1 VSSRSRLLILLKI
14 SAVVDFIAAMAG
26 APAQPV
32 AGATLHGV
40 IVDPDNALI
49 PNPIVTLTPL
59 SGNAQTATSKAD
71 GIRYHMQLSYSG
83 LLRSLLLGL
92 FCFSCVLQISAQAHA
107 PVSGEA
113 TQPSAA
119 PVVVTVRG
127 QVADPSGARIPGAKI
142 TLTTTSGLDVASG
155 DSDVSGS
162 FLIRGLKP
170 GDYKIR
176 ATFDGFAPFQSGI
189 ITLAANQVKRID
201 IVMAIEVAQQSVSVS
216 DEAAAVNVEAGG
228 NTSAVVLKG
237 DDLGALS
244 DDPDELANEL
254 SALAGPSAGPNGGVI
269 FIDGFSGGELP
280 PKSAILQIRVNQN
293 PFSAEFDRL
302 GYGRIE
308 ILTKPG
314 TGKLH
319 GQALLQG
326 NDKSFNTGNPFTANI
341 PEYHSYQFS
350 GSLSGAISRS
360 ASFFLS
366 VDSRDQQNVN
376 AWVIPDAVLPNSA
389 GVYVDNDNYPVSL
402 LSPHIRD
409 NASLRFDWQM
419 GKTTMTARYGFW
431 YENEKGNL
439 DSGPGTL
446 ASGSTH
452 ESNSD
457 HTVQLSSTTIFND
470 HFINESRFQFERH
483 DENHYPDSTER
494 TVSVA
499 GDFVG
504 GGFTGQT
511 SQDHRVALEFQNL
524 STLSHGI
531 HAIEFGTRIRDNRD
545 ANKSNANFNGMFD
558 FSPAIIGQTT
568 DSASQVYEQ
577 FANGL
582 ASGDSFKSL
591 VQQGLG
597 PSSASY
603 AAGNPSAVAN
613 VFDVALFAQD
623 DARVNSRLTVSG
635 GMRWEAQNHIGDHD
649 DWAPRAALAYSLD
662 GGKGKTTRTVLRAGY
677 GFFYDR
683 VGTPNL
689 MTVQH
694 SEGETQI
701 VLTNPNCSSSAT
713 SLDGIDMTTCT
724 SGAGA
729 EATNIAPVRYEIAPN
744 YHATYTEQ
752 GGASI
757 ERQLLAGASVTLTY
771 LNSFGVH
778 QQVLRNANQAI
789 GGTPQ
794 TSAQSYL
801 YEYFPEAIFK
811 QHQIIASFRAKGGK
825 NLALSGFY
833 AYSTATSNG
842 AGPLGNNAISNAY
855 DLNQDYGRA
864 GFVLR
869 NVAFLTGT
877 YKGPWGVTFN
887 PFLIVQSGHPFN
899 ITLAADSL
907 NNLFN
912 QRPTYATSST
922 PVADQVVTPFG
933 VLDSAAL
940 SGGQLVPVNLGS
952 GPAAVAVNLAISRS
966 FAFGGEHAGVNRGG
980 DENPLT
986 IAPSSNTSRPNRG
999 GPGGGSLGGGGLG
1012 SGGGGG
1018 APALAAPSGGAGR
1031 GYALRF
1037 SVQALNVFN
1046 NVDYGTPVGV
1056 LGSSYFDR
1064 STSLAGGAFSSGSA
1078 ARRIFAQA
1086 TFSF

>member
-1 VSSRSRLLILLKI
+1 
-14 SAVVDFIAAMAG
+14 
-26 APAQPV
+26 
-32 AGATLHGV
+32 
-40 IVDPDNALI
+40 
-49 PNPIVTLTPL
+49 
-59 SGNAQTATSKAD
+59 
-71 GIRYHMQLSYSG
+71 
-83 LLRSLLLGL
+83 L
-92 FCFSCVLQISAQAHA
+92 FGFSCVVQVLAQANA
-107 PVSGEA
+107 PGRSGAAQPTASPVAVS
-113 TQPSAA
+113 
-119 PVVVTVRG
+119 VRG
-127 QVADPSGARIPGAKI
+127 QVADPSGALVPGVKI
-142 TLTTTSGLDVASG
+142 TLTTTSGADVASG
-155 DSDVSGS
+155 ASDASGS

-176 ATFDGFAPFQSGI
+176 AAFDGFVPFQSGI

-201 IVMAIEVAQQSVSVS
+201 IVMAIEVAQQSISVS
-216 DEAAAVNVEAGG
+216 DEVAEVNVEAGG

-237 DDLGALS
+237 EDLGALA
-244 DDPDELANEL
+244 DDPDELASEL
-254 SALAGPSAGPNGGVI
+254 SALAGPSAGPNGGEI

-314 TGKLH
+314 TEKLH
-319 GQALLQG
+319 GRALLQG

-341 PEYHSYQFS
+341 PEYHSFQFS

-366 VDSRDQQNVN
+366 VDSRDQQTVN

-389 GVYVDNDNYPVSL
+389 GVYVDNDNYAVSL

-446 ASGSTH
+446 TSGSTH

-457 HTVQLSSTTIFND
+457 HTVQLSTSTIFND

-545 ANKSNANFNGMFD
+545 ANKSNANFNGRFD
-558 FSPAIIGQTT
+558 FSPATIGQTMY
-568 DSASQVYEQ
+568 SATQVYEQ
-577 FANGL
+577 LANGL
-582 ASGDSFKSL
+582 ASGESFNSL
-591 VQQGLG
+591 VQQGFG
-597 PSSASY
+597 PTSASY

-613 VFDVALFAQD
+613 VFDVAFFAQD

-635 GMRWEAQNHIGDHD
+635 GMRWEAQNHIADHD
-649 DWAPRAALAYSLD
+649 DWAPRAALTYALD
-662 GGKGKTTRTVLRAGY
+662 GGKGKKTRTVIRAGY

-683 VGTPNL
+683 VGTQNL
-689 MTVQH
+689 MTIQH
-694 SEGETQI
+694 AEGETQI
-701 VLTNPNCSSSAT
+701 VLTDPDCSSSAI
-713 SLDGIDMTTCT
+713 SLDSINMTTCT
-724 SGAGA
+724 SGGGNA
-729 EATNIAPVRYEIAPN
+729 ATNTAPVHFEIAPN

-752 GGASI
+752 AGASI
-757 ERQLLAGASVTLTY
+757 ERQLLAGATVTLTY
-771 LNSFGVH
+771 LRSFGVH

-794 TSAQSYL
+794 TSSQSYF
-801 YEYFPEAIFK
+801 YQYFPEAIFK
-811 QHQIIASFRAKGGK
+811 QHQMIASFNAKAGK
-825 NLALSGFY
+825 NLSLSGFY
-833 AYSTATSNG
+833 TYSTATSNG
-842 AGPLGNNAISNAY
+842 AGPVGNNAVSNAY
-855 DLNQDYGRA
+855 DLDQDYGRA

-877 YKGPWGVTFN
+877 YNGPWGLTFN
-887 PFLIVQSGHPFN
+887 PFLVTQSGRPFN
-899 ITLAADSL
+899 ITLAADPL

-912 QRPTYATSST
+912 QRPTYATTST
-922 PVADQVVTPFG
+922 LVADQVATPFG
-933 VLDSAAL
+933 VLDSAAPA
-940 SGGQLVPVNLGS
+940 GETLVPVNRGS
-952 GPAAVAVNLAISRS
+952 GPAAVAVNLRISRS
-966 FAFGGEHAGVNRGG
+966 FGFGGKLAGANRGG
-980 DENPLT
+980 GDDNTLT
-986 IAPSSNTSRPNRG
+986 NAPSSNTTRPGRG

-1012 SGGGGG
+1012 SGDGG
-1018 APALAAPSGGAGR
+1018 APAVATASGSGER
-1031 GYALRF
+1031 RYALRF
-1037 SVQALNVFN
+1037 SLQALNVFN
-1046 NVDYGTPVGV
+1046 NIDYGTPVGV
-1056 LGSSYFDR
+1056 LGTSYFNR
-1064 STSLAGGAFSSGSA
+1064 STSLAGGAFSTGSA

-1086 TFSF
+1086 TLSF

>member
-1 VSSRSRLLILLKI
+1 MSNL
-14 SAVVDFIAAMAG
+14 D
-26 APAQPV
+26 
-32 AGATLHGV
+32 
-40 IVDPDNALI
+40 
-49 PNPIVTLTPL
+49 
-59 SGNAQTATSKAD
+59 
-71 GIRYHMQLSYSG
+71 YMQFRRSG
-83 LLRSLLLGL
+83 LLRSLLLRL
-92 FCFSCVLQISAQAHA
+92 FCFSFVLQISAQAHA
-107 PVSGEA
+107 PVGGEA
-113 TQPSAA
+113 VQPTAA
-119 PVVVTVRG
+119 PMAVTVRG
-127 QVADPSGARIPGAKI
+127 QVADPSGALIPGAKI

-155 DSDVSGS
+155 DSDASGS

-189 ITLAANQVKRID
+189 ITLATNQVKRID
-201 IVMAIEVAQQSVSVS
+201 IVMAIEAAQQSVSVS
-216 DEAAAVNVEAGG
+216 DEVAGVNVEAGG

-237 DDLGALS
+237 ADLGALS

-254 SALAGPSAGPNGGVI
+254 SALARPSAGPNGGEI

-280 PKSAILQIRVNQN
+280 PKSAILGVRVNQN
-293 PFSAEFDRL
+293 PFSAEFDKL

-314 TGKLH
+314 TQKLH

-326 NDKSFNTGNPFTANI
+326 NDKPFNTGNPFTANI
-341 PEYHSYQFS
+341 PEYSSYQFS
-350 GSLSGAISRS
+350 GSLSGAISKK

-376 AWVIPDAVLPNSA
+376 TWVIPDAVLPDSA
-389 GVYVDNDNYPVSL
+389 GVYVDNFNYAVSL

-419 GKTTMTARYGFW
+419 SKTTMTARYGFW

-446 ASGSTH
+446 TSGSTH

-504 GGFTGQT
+504 GGFTGQS

-524 STLSHGI
+524 STLSHGV
-531 HAIEFGTRIRDNRD
+531 HAIKFGTRIRDNRD

-558 FSPAIIGQTT
+558 FSPATIGQSTYT
-568 DSASQVYEQ
+568 ASQVYER
-577 FANGL
+577 FENDL
-582 ASGDSFKSL
+582 ASGESFNSL
-591 VQQGLG
+591 VQEGFG

-635 GMRWEAQNHIGDHD
+635 GMRWETQNHIADHD

-689 MTVQH
+689 MTIQH

-701 VLTNPNCSSSAT
+701 VLTNPNCRSSAT
-713 SLDGIDMTTCT
+713 SLDVIDMTTCT
-724 SGAGA
+724 SGAGTGA
-729 EATNIAPVRYEIAPN
+729 ANTAPVHYEIAPN

-752 GGASI
+752 VGASI
-757 ERQLLAGASVTLTY
+757 ERQLLAGASVTLTF

-778 QQVLRNANQAI
+778 QQVLRNANQTI

-794 TSAQSYL
+794 TSSQSYL
-801 YEYFPEAIFK
+801 YEYFPEGIFN
-811 QHQIIASFRAKGGK
+811 QHQIIASFRAKAGK

-833 AYSTATSNG
+833 AHSTATSNG

-855 DLNQDYGRA
+855 DLDQDYGRA

-877 YKGPWGVTFN
+877 YKGPLGVIFN

-899 ITLAADSL
+899 ITLAADPL

-940 SGGQLVPVNLGS
+940 SGEQLVPVNLGS

-966 FAFGGEHAGVNRGG
+966 FAFGGDHAGANRGG
-980 DENPLT
+980 DENSLT
-986 IAPSSNTSRPNRG
+986 NAPSSNTSRPNRG

-1012 SGGGGG
+1012 SGGAGG
-1018 APALAAPSGGAGR
+1018 APALAPPPGGAGH

-1046 NVDYGTPVGV
+1046 DVDYGTPVGV

-1064 STSLAGGAFSSGSA
+1064 STSLAGGPFRSGSA

>member
-1 VSSRSRLLILLKI
+1 
-14 SAVVDFIAAMAG
+14 
-26 APAQPV
+26 
-32 AGATLHGV
+32 
-40 IVDPDNALI
+40 
-49 PNPIVTLTPL
+49 
-59 SGNAQTATSKAD
+59 
-71 GIRYHMQLSYSG
+71 
-83 LLRSLLLGL
+83 
-92 FCFSCVLQISAQAHA
+92 
-107 PVSGEA
+107 
-113 TQPSAA
+113 
-119 PVVVTVRG
+119 
-127 QVADPSGARIPGAKI
+127 
-142 TLTTTSGLDVASG
+142 
-155 DSDVSGS
+155 
-162 FLIRGLKP
+162 
-170 GDYKIR
+170 
-176 ATFDGFAPFQSGI
+176 
-189 ITLAANQVKRID
+189 
-201 IVMAIEVAQQSVSVS
+201 
-216 DEAAAVNVEAGG
+216 
-228 NTSAVVLKG
+228 
-237 DDLGALS
+237 
-244 DDPDELANEL
+244 
-254 SALAGPSAGPNGGVI
+254 
-269 FIDGFSGGELP
+269 
-280 PKSAILQIRVNQN
+280 
-293 PFSAEFDRL
+293 
-302 GYGRIE
+302 
-308 ILTKPG
+308 
-314 TGKLH
+314 
-319 GQALLQG
+319 
-326 NDKSFNTGNPFTANI
+326 
-341 PEYHSYQFS
+341 
-350 GSLSGAISRS
+350 
-360 ASFFLS
+360 
-366 VDSRDQQNVN
+366 
-376 AWVIPDAVLPNSA
+376 
-389 GVYVDNDNYPVSL
+389 
-402 LSPHIRD
+402 
-409 NASLRFDWQM
+409 
-419 GKTTMTARYGFW
+419 
-431 YENEKGNL
+431 
-439 DSGPGTL
+439 
-446 ASGSTH
+446 
-452 ESNSD
+452 
-457 HTVQLSSTTIFND
+457 
-470 HFINESRFQFERH
+470 
-483 DENHYPDSTER
+483 
-494 TVSVA
+494 VA

-940 SGGQLVPVNLGS
+940 SGEQLVPVNLGS

-1018 APALAAPSGGAGR
+1018 APALAAPLGGAGR

>member
-1 VSSRSRLLILLKI
+1 
-14 SAVVDFIAAMAG
+14 M
-26 APAQPV
+26 
-32 AGATLHGV
+32 
-40 IVDPDNALI
+40 
-49 PNPIVTLTPL
+49 
-59 SGNAQTATSKAD
+59 
-71 GIRYHMQLSYSG
+71 
-83 LLRSLLLGL
+83 
-92 FCFSCVLQISAQAHA
+92 
-107 PVSGEA
+107 
-113 TQPSAA
+113 
-119 PVVVTVRG
+119 
-127 QVADPSGARIPGAKI
+127 PGAKI
-142 TLTTTSGLDVASG
+142 TITTTSGEDVASAV
-155 DSDVSGS
+155 SDASGS

-176 ATFDGFAPFQSGI
+176 ATFSGFVPFQSGI

-216 DEAAAVNVEAGG
+216 DEVAEVNVEAGG

-237 DDLGALS
+237 EDLQALA
-244 DDPDELANEL
+244 DDPDELASEL
-254 SALAGPSAGPNGGVI
+254 SALAGPAAGPNGGEI

-314 TGKLH
+314 TEKLH

-366 VDSRDQQNVN
+366 VDSRNQQNVN

-389 GVYVDNDNYPVSL
+389 GVYVDNNNYAVSL

-446 ASGSTH
+446 TSGSTH

-457 HTVQLSSTTIFND
+457 HTVQMSSSTIFND

-511 SQDHRVALEFQNL
+511 SQDHRGALEFQNL

-545 ANKSNANFNGMFD
+545 ANKSNANFNGRFD
-558 FSPAIIGQTT
+558 FSPATIGQTT
-568 DSASQVYEQ
+568 YSATQVYEQ
-577 FANGL
+577 LANGL
-582 ASGDSFKSL
+582 ASGKSLNSL
-591 VQQGLG
+591 VQQGFG

-623 DARVNSRLTVSG
+623 DARVNPRLTVSG
-635 GMRWEAQNHIGDHD
+635 GIRWEAQNHIADHD
-649 DWAPRAALAYSLD
+649 DWAPRAALTYALD
-662 GGKGKTTRTVLRAGY
+662 GGKGKKTRTVVRAGF

-683 VGTPNL
+683 VGTRNL
-689 MTVQH
+689 MTIQH
-694 SEGETQI
+694 ADGETQI
-701 VLTNPNCSSSAT
+701 VLTDPNCSSSAT
-713 SLDGIDMTTCT
+713 SLDSIDMTTCA
-724 SGAGA
+724 SGTGVGT
-729 EATNIAPVRYEIAPN
+729 TNTAPVHYEIAPN

-752 GGASI
+752 AGASI

-771 LNSFGVH
+771 LHSFGVH

-794 TSAQSYL
+794 TSSQSFL
-801 YEYFPEAIFK
+801 YQYFPEAIFK
-811 QHQIIASFRAKGGK
+811 QNQIIASFSAKAGK
-825 NLALSGFY
+825 NLSLSGFY
-833 AYSTATSNG
+833 TYSSATSNG
-842 AGPLGNNAISNAY
+842 AGPDGNNAVSNAY
-855 DLNQDYGRA
+855 DLDQDYGRA

-877 YKGPWGVTFN
+877 YNGPWGLTFN
-887 PFLIVQSGHPFN
+887 PFLVAQSGRPFN
-899 ITLAADSL
+899 ITLAADPL

-912 QRPTYATSST
+912 QRPTYATTST
-922 PVADQVVTPFG
+922 PVANQVVTPFG

-940 SGGQLVPVNLGS
+940 AGETLVPVNRGS
-952 GPAAVAVNLAISRS
+952 GPAAVAVNLRISRS
-966 FAFGGEHAGVNRGG
+966 FGFGGKLAGANRGG
-980 DENPLT
+980 GDDSTL
-986 IAPSSNTSRPNRG
+986 ISAPSSNTTRPGRG

-1012 SGGGGG
+1012 SGDGG
-1018 APALAAPSGGAGR
+1018 APAVGTASGSGGR
-1031 GYALRF
+1031 TYALRF
-1037 SVQALNVFN
+1037 SIQVLNVFN
-1046 NVDYGTPVGV
+1046 NIDYGTPVGV
-1056 LGSSYFDR
+1056 LGTSYFNR
-1064 STSLAGGAFSSGSA
+1064 STSLAGGAFSTGSA

-1086 TFSF
+1086 AFSF

>member
-1 VSSRSRLLILLKI
+1 
-14 SAVVDFIAAMAG
+14 MA
-26 APAQPV
+26 
-32 AGATLHGV
+32 
-40 IVDPDNALI
+40 
-49 PNPIVTLTPL
+49 
-59 SGNAQTATSKAD
+59 
-71 GIRYHMQLSYSG
+71 
-83 LLRSLLLGL
+83 
-92 FCFSCVLQISAQAHA
+92 
-107 PVSGEA
+107 
-113 TQPSAA
+113 SAA
-119 PVVVTVRG
+119 
-127 QVADPSGARIPGAKI
+127 
-142 TLTTTSGLDVASG
+142 
-155 DSDVSGS
+155 SDANGS
-162 FLIRGLKP
+162 FVIRGLKP
-170 GDYKIR
+170 GDYKVS
-176 ATFDGFAPFQSGI
+176 AAFDGFAPFQSGI
-189 ITLAANQVKRID
+189 ITLAANQAKRID

-216 DEAAAVNVEAGG
+216 DEVSEVNVEAGG

-237 DDLGALS
+237 EDLQALA
-244 DDPDELANEL
+244 DDPDELASEL
-254 SALAGPSAGPNGGVI
+254 SALAGPAAGPNGGEI
-269 FIDGFSGGELP
+269 YIDGFSGGELP

-308 ILTKPG
+308 IVTKPG
-314 TGKLH
+314 TEKLH

-350 GSLSGAISRS
+350 GSLSGAISKT

-376 AWVIPDAVLPNSA
+376 AWLIPDAVLPNSA
-389 GVYVDNDNYPVSL
+389 GVYVDNNNYAVSL

-531 HAIEFGTRIRDNRD
+531 HAIEFGTRLRDNRD
-545 ANKSNANFNGMFD
+545 ANKSNSNFNGMFD
-558 FSPAIIGQTT
+558 FSPATIGQTT
-568 DSASQVYEQ
+568 YSATQVYEQ

-582 ASGDSFKSL
+582 AGRQSFNSL
-591 VQQGLG
+591 VQQGFG

-603 AAGNPSAVAN
+603 ATGNPSALAN
-613 VFDVALFAQD
+613 VFDLALFAQD
-623 DARVNSRLTVSG
+623 DARVNSRLTLSG
-635 GMRWEAQNHIGDHD
+635 GMRWEAQNHIADHD
-649 DWAPRAALAYSLD
+649 DWAPRAALTYALD
-662 GGKGKTTRTVLRAGY
+662 GGKGKKTKTVLRAGY

-683 VGTPNL
+683 VGTRNL
-689 MTVQH
+689 MSIQH
-694 SEGETQI
+694 ADGETQI

-713 SLDGIDMTTCT
+713 SLDTIDMTTCT

-729 EATNIAPVRYEIAPN
+729 GTTNKAPVHYEIAPH

-752 GGASI
+752 AGASI

-771 LNSFGVH
+771 LHSFGIH
-778 QQVLRNANQAI
+778 QQVLRNANQAT

-794 TSAQSYL
+794 TTSQSYL
-801 YEYFPEAIFK
+801 YQFFPEAIFK
-811 QHQIIASFRAKGGK
+811 QHQIIASFNAKAGK
-825 NLALSGFY
+825 NLSLSGFY
-833 AYSTATSNG
+833 TYSSATSNG
-842 AGPLGNNAISNAY
+842 AGPDGSNAVSNAY
-855 DLNQDYGRA
+855 DLDQDYGRA

-877 YKGPWGVTFN
+877 YNGPWGLIFN
-887 PFLIVQSGHPFN
+887 PFVVTQSGRPFN
-899 ITLAADSL
+899 ITLAADPL

-912 QRPTYATSST
+912 QRPTYATKST
-922 PVADQVVTPFG
+922 PAADQVVTPFG
-933 VLDSAAL
+933 ILDSAAL
-940 SGGQLVPVNLGS
+940 AGEPLVPVNLGS
-952 GPAAVAVNLAISRS
+952 GPAAVAVNLRISR
-966 FAFGGEHAGVNRGG
+966 AFGFGGKLAGANRGG
-980 DENPLT
+980 GDDSSLVN
-986 IAPSSNTSRPNRG
+986 APSSNTTRQGRG

-1012 SGGGGG
+1012 SGDGG
-1018 APALAAPSGGAGR
+1018 APGGASAAGGAGR
-1031 GYALRF
+1031 RYALRF
-1037 SVQALNVFN
+1037 SVQALNIFN
-1046 NVDYGTPVGV
+1046 NIDYGTPVGV
-1056 LGSSYFDR
+1056 LGTSYFNR
-1064 STSLAGGAFSSGSA
+1064 STSLAGGAFSTGSA
-1078 ARRIFAQA
+1078 ARRIFAQVA
-1086 TFSF
+1086 FSF

>member
-1 VSSRSRLLILLKI
+1 
-14 SAVVDFIAAMAG
+14 M
-26 APAQPV
+26 P
-32 AGATLHGV
+32 
-40 IVDPDNALI
+40 
-49 PNPIVTLTPL
+49 
-59 SGNAQTATSKAD
+59 
-71 GIRYHMQLSYSG
+71 
-83 LLRSLLLGL
+83 
-92 FCFSCVLQISAQAHA
+92 
-107 PVSGEA
+107 
-113 TQPSAA
+113 
-119 PVVVTVRG
+119 
-127 QVADPSGARIPGAKI
+127 GARISV
-142 TLTTTSGLDVASG
+142 TSPSGKDVASAET
-155 DSDVSGS
+155 DASGS
-162 FLIRGLKP
+162 YVIRGLKP
-170 GDYKIR
+170 GDYTIR
-176 ATFDGFAPFQSGI
+176 ATFSGFVPFQSKI
-189 ITLAANQVKRID
+189 ITLTANQGKRID

-216 DEAAAVNVEAGG
+216 DEVAEVNVEAGG
-228 NTSAVVLKG
+228 NTSAVVIKG
-237 DDLGALS
+237 EDLGALA
-244 DDPDELANEL
+244 DDPDELASEL
-254 SALAGPSAGPNGGVI
+254 SALAGPASGPNGGEI

-308 ILTKPG
+308 ILTRPG
-314 TGKLH
+314 TEKLH

-326 NDKSFNTGNPFTANI
+326 NDKSFNTGNPFTANT

-376 AWVIPDAVLPNSA
+376 TWVIPDAVLPNSA
-389 GVYVDNDNYPVSL
+389 GVYVDNINFPVSL

-457 HTVQLSSTTIFND
+457 HTVQLSSSTIFND

-494 TVSVA
+494 TVSLA

-531 HAIEFGTRIRDNRD
+531 HAIEFGMRLRDNRD
-545 ANKSNANFNGMFD
+545 ANKSNANFNGRFD
-558 FSPAIIGQTT
+558 FSPATVGQTT
-568 DSASQVYEQ
+568 YSATQVYQQ

-582 ASGDSFKSL
+582 ASGASFNSL
-591 VQQGLG
+591 VQQGFG

-613 VFDVALFAQD
+613 VFDVALFVQD
-623 DARVNSRLTVSG
+623 DARVNPRLTVSG
-635 GMRWEAQNHIGDHD
+635 GMRWEAQNHIADHD
-649 DWAPRAALAYSLD
+649 DWAPRAALTYALD
-662 GGKGKTTRTVLRAGY
+662 GGNGKKTKTVVRAGY

-683 VGTPNL
+683 VGTRNL
-689 MTVQH
+689 MSIQH
-694 SEGETQI
+694 ADGVTQI
-701 VLTNPNCSSSAT
+701 VLTDPQCTSSAA
-713 SLDGIDMTTCT
+713 SLDRIDMTTCT

-729 EATNIAPVRYEIAPN
+729 TNKAPVRYEIAPH

-752 GGASI
+752 AGASI

-771 LNSFGVH
+771 LHSFGVH
-778 QQVLRNANQAI
+778 QQVLRNANQAV

-794 TSAQSYL
+794 TGSQSYL
-801 YEYFPEAIFK
+801 YQFFPEAIFK
-811 QHQIIASFRAKGGK
+811 QHQIIASFNAKAGK

-833 AYSTATSNG
+833 TYSSATSNG
-842 AGPLGNNAISNAY
+842 AGPDGSNAVSNAY
-855 DLNQDYGRA
+855 DLNQDLGRA

-877 YKGPWGVTFN
+877 YNGPWGLIFN
-887 PFLIVQSGHPFN
+887 PFLVAQSGRPFN
-899 ITLAADSL
+899 ITLAADPL

-922 PVADQVVTPFG
+922 PAADQVVTPFG

-940 SGGQLVPVNLGS
+940 SGERLVPVNLGS
-952 GPAAVAVNLAISRS
+952 GPAALAVNLRISRS
-966 FAFGGEHAGVNRGG
+966 FGFGGKLAGANHGG
-980 DENPLT
+980 DDDSASSM
-986 IAPSSNTSRPNRG
+986 APSSNTTRPGRG

-1012 SGGGGG
+1012 SGEGG
-1018 APALAAPSGGAGR
+1018 APAVAGSSGGGGR
-1031 GYALRF
+1031 RYALRF
-1037 SVQALNVFN
+1037 SVQALNLFN
-1046 NVDYGTPVGV
+1046 NIDYGTPVGV
-1056 LGSSYFDR
+1056 LGTSYFNR
-1064 STSLAGGAFSSGSA
+1064 STSLAGGAFSTGSA
-1078 ARRIFAQA
+1078 ARRVFAQA